1 MLVWRCGNPLSRW
14 KSAVPSEVGGE
25 DCGEIDMK
33 ATKTGLTLTAAV
45 LLLVPMLLAGCDATA
60 GAGRDITSAGQ
71 AITNSA
77 NENKTY

>member
-1 MLVWRCGNPLSRW
+1 
-14 KSAVPSEVGGE
+14 
-25 DCGEIDMK
+25 MK

-77 NENKTY
+77 NETKTY